1 MFNPPYE
8 ENNKRTLTLGNEPKN
23 SKGLERY
30 LAELSTNFS

>member
-8 ENNKRTLTLGNEPKN
+8 ENNKRTLTLGKKPKN

>member
-8 ENNKRTLTLGNEPKN
+8 ESNKGTFTLKGEPKN
-23 SKGLERY
+23 SKGLKKY